1 MVNIIDTLR
10 RWHNRNVA
18 ITALGRMDDR
28 LLADIGLARGDI
40 PRAVRD
46 LK

>member
-1 MVNIIDTLR
+1 MINIIDTLR

-18 ITALGRMDDR
+18 ITALGRMNDR
-28 LLADIGLARGDI
+28 MLADIGLVRGDI
-40 PRAVRD
+40 ARAVRG